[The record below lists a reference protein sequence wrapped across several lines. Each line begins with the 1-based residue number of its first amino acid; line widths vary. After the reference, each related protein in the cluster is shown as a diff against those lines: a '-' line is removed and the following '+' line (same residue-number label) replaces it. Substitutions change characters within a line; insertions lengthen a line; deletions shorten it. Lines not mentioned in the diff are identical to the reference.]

1 MIKTFGVSQTK
12 LSLFHGYYYFIE
24 VIIGFSIKMY
34 ATTQGNRQS
43 LVRTKQN
50 NNEAVRNFDP
60 Q

>member
-1 MIKTFGVSQTK
+1 MIQTFGVSQMK

-34 ATTQGNRQS
+34 ATTQGNR
-43 LVRTKQN
+43 LELNKTTMKQF
-50 NNEAVRNFDP
+50 EFFDV